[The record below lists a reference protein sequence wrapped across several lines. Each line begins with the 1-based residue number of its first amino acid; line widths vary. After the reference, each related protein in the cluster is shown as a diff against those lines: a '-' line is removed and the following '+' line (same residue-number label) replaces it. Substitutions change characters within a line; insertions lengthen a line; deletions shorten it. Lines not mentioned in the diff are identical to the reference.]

1 MIGAPLIGRGFFDKS
16 GSYHSYPTHIF
27 STPSQCCA
35 APTRPFQRPWATAHV
50 DNYPPGCMQAYG
62 QLPNIIHKHSIQ
74 GCNILRHYNRLRLKI
89 RPICSETMF
98 AQASMSPR
106 QIRSSAVVP
115 NSRSLAYTSKT
126 GNPTT
131 PCRCTK
137 GKGGNQI
144 PGYS

>member
-1 MIGAPLIGRGFFDKS
+1 MPKIRNNRLTHPGARRIHARSKIRQANIEFKQAIIE
-16 GSYHSYPTHIF
+16 YM
-27 STPSQCCA
+27 
-35 APTRPFQRPWATAHV
+35 QRPSNTRTRNVTYVRHLLA
-50 DNYPPGCMQAYG
+50 
-62 QLPNIIHKHSIQ
+62 QLRIRCRSTSLLGWQ
-74 GCNILRHYNRLRLKI
+74 SNILRHYNRSRLKI

-137 GKGGNQI
+137 GKGGDQI